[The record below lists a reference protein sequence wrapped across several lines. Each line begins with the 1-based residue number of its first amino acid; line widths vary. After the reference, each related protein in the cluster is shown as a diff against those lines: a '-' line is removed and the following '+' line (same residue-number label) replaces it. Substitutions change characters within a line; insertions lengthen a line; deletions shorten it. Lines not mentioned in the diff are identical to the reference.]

1 MLSIIDLK
9 IAVIRLNYVL
19 SGLGKNGEKNL
30 LLSKLDRNFLNLVL
44 LKT

>member
-9 IAVIRLNYVL
+9 ITVIRLNYVL
-19 SGLGKNGEKNL
+19 SGLGKNSEKNL

-44 LKT
+44 LKI